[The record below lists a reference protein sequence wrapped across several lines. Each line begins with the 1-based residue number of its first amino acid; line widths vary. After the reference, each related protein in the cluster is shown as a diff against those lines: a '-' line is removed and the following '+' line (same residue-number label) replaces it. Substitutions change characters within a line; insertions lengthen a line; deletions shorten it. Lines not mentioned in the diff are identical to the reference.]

1 MTAYSKYCP
10 MYNGTDARLTVS
22 IITRLVWSKNR
33 VCSAESSSDAVGVL
47 FKKSFFIQWPRAL
60 AGLVESDE

>member
-1 MTAYSKYCP
+1 

-22 IITRLVWSKNR
+22 IITGLVWRKNR

-47 FKKSFFIQWPRAL
+47 FKRSLFNQWPRVL
-60 AGLVESDE
+60 AGLAESDE